1 MHDFRAVLLSC
12 DEAAFVAT
20 NMWLTLLFKLPLAN
34 AVALCNGDILL
45 FVCLSVRLS
54 VTCEIC

>member
-45 FVCLSVRLS
+45 FVCLSVCL
-54 VTCEIC
+54 CF